1 MKTLENFIERWEGE
15 KEEVEKVFDT
25 LDTNDEKLIERFKE
39 LKVLSDE
46 ILEFKNMAAKVAKI
60 NEQIKKGLHE
70 PFDYQIED
78 YINWIELIKHNQNL
92 EVAAKEL
99 SRSLPSKEA
108 VDKILRYETAI
119 ERQLYRAIHELERVQ
134 RRRQGEFVPPP
145 INVDVSNG
153 DAHLASSDQRTGHE
167 RRRFFGRTE
176 RQRAGRW
183 QRSTDGNDLLR

>member
-145 INVDVSNG
+145 INVDVS
-153 DAHLASSDQRTGHE
+153 SST
-167 RRRFFGRTE
+167 
-176 RQRAGRW
+176 
-183 QRSTDGNDLLR
+183 